1 MIFTLTSIATLIV
14 ALQNAP
20 DDPTARSAQKL
31 ARECADATVK
41 KDFAKVV
48 DLTHPSAVAAGGG
61 REKVIKLVEAE
72 IKKAEQ
78 DGVKML
84 SAQDVLA
91 PAKIYPSKRA
101 HYCVVPV
108 SFKMKIDDKKF
119 HLKTALI
126 GISIDSGKSW
136 KFVDISL
143 GEETVRK
150 LLIDMPKELEFPPK
164 AELIPESDG

>member
-84 SAQDVLA
+84 SRKTCLRR
-91 PAKIYPSKRA
+91 PRFIRRSG
-101 HYCVVPV
+101 HTIV
-108 SFKMKIDDKKF
+108 SSRFR
-119 HLKTALI
+119 
-126 GISIDSGKSW
+126 S
-136 KFVDISL
+136 
-143 GEETVRK
+143 R
-150 LLIDMPKELEFPPK
+150 
-164 AELIPESDG
+164 